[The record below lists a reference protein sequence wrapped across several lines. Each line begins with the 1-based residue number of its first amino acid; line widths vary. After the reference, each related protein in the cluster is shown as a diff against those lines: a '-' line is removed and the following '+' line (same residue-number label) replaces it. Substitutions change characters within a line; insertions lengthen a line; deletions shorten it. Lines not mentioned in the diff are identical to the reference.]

1 MIFYEEKSREENPLL
16 RKIRR
21 IKV

>member
-1 MIFYEEKSREENPLL
+1 MIFYEEKSREENTLL